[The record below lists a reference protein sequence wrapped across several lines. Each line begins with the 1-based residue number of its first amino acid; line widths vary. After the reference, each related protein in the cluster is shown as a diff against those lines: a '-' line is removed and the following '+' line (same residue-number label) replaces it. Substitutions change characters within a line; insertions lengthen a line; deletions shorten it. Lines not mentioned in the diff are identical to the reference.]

1 MRTSLRILA
10 LAAVVAAATSC
21 GDASRQS
28 RSPVLL
34 NIDLMVAS
42 AGGGNSGGPQNASF
56 LLSDVQT
63 KGGVFDDFGVVTFRV
78 SPKNPS
84 PGITPTTLNSVSIE
98 RYHVEYIRADGH
110 NTPGVDVPFPFD
122 GSVAITIAA
131 GGSGTVGFELVRHV
145 AKEEAPLLALV
156 NSANIIYTIGRV
168 TFFAHD
174 LAGNEMSVVGEISV
188 NFGNFAD
195 SAS

>member
-110 NTPGVDVPFPFD
+110 NTPGVDVPFPYDTFVTQVV
-122 GSVAITIAA
+122 SS
-131 GGSGTVGFELVRHV
+131 GGANVSFELVRAQ
-145 AKEEAPLLALV
+145 AKIESPLAQLV
-156 NSANIIYTIGRV
+156 SNGQMIGVIADV
-168 TFFAHD
+168 TLYGLD
-174 LAGNEMSVVGEISV
+174 RAGNTASVSGSIQIQFA
-188 NFGNFAD
+188 NFGDF
-195 SAS
+195 